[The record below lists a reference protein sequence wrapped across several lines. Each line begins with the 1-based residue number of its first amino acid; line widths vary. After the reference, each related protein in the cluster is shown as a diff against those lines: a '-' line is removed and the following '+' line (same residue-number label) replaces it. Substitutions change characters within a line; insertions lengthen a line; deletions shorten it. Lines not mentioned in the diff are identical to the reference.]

1 MCACKSAFTQGRGPA
16 LSQGFSDTLPLSQ
29 GPRSAPSA
37 GPLQAAG
44 GADDRRPRALLLW
57 SEPERQHKPKL
68 QPTPAS
74 LAVLGCAPPAGPCWN
89 ALGALGAA
97 LRLRSPDERPAPTP
111 ALRFLS
117 VAPPPQS
124 RDSRALFLAPPPR
137 PWLGSAPVLMTP
149 FLTPPLLWRHL

>member
-37 GPLQAAG
+37 GPLQPAAG

-117 VAPPPQS
+117 
-124 RDSRALFLAPPPR
+124 LAPPAPPSPGTRAPCSWPR
-137 PWLGSAPVLMTP
+137 PRALGLA
-149 FLTPPLLWRHL
+149 PPLS